1 MASVFPSLP
10 FPSRLASACCNHAP
24 VTFGEAAGGAEELIR
39 GMDVELWLYEE
50 EGRWVVELE
59 DGKEA

>member
-1 MASVFPSLP
+1 
-10 FPSRLASACCNHAP
+10 
-24 VTFGEAAGGAEELIR
+24 
-39 GMDVELWLYEE
+39 MDVELWLYEE